1 MRKLSP
7 DDEVQYGFLCDAAE
21 NKPQGGFYILKF
33 IKTLQTTAQ
42 NSLIYYNKRCLRAV
56 FKKWNEQA

>member
-21 NKPQGGFYILKF
+21 NKPQGGFYIPKF
-33 IKTLQTTAQ
+33 IKTANHSTEFTHLLQQ
-42 NSLIYYNKRCLRAV
+42 KMFEGS
-56 FKKWNEQA
+56 F